1 MLSYFTYAGHVILQ
15 LILYKLCS
23 KMLLYA
29 FQPIDCLFWHHSCIR
44 HKELPP
50 NLVSNAYLIIRH
62 MWDIQHIIF
71 FLTFSFHWKIF
82 IKPYCMWAWVKFTY
96 AGHVILQPILYQLC
110 CKTLLLAFQPYKLW
124 ILASQLHSAKEIPP
138 NLVTH
143 PNLIFRHLCD
153 IQYFFLTFSYHW

>member
-1 MLSYFTYAGHVILQ
+1 MWDIQHFLFFLTFSYHWEILYEPHCQQCGLKFTHAGHIILQ

-62 MWDIQHIIF
+62 MWDIQHILF

-96 AGHVILQPILYQLC
+96 AGHVILQPILYQFMLQNIVISFP
-110 CKTLLLAFQPYKLW
+110 TL
-124 ILASQLHSAKEIPP
+124 
-138 NLVTH
+138 
-143 PNLIFRHLCD
+143 
-153 IQYFFLTFSYHW
+153 